1 MISRPIK
8 SAGADGSTPTAISTI
23 LFPARRPPALNP
35 SHYCNQDV
43 DVELDAARIVEA
55 RADRLAHYH
64 RVAEHTLVDRPI
76 IYLYDQK
83 WLWALSNKLG
93 GFTPLPDGLIR
104 PQGLRLD

>member
-1 MISRPIK
+1 
-8 SAGADGSTPTAISTI
+8 

-55 RADRLAHYH
+55 RTDRLAHYH
-64 RVAEHTLVDRPI
+64 KVAEHTLADRPI
-76 IYLYDQK
+76 IYLYHQK